1 MHQPG
6 MHGMFIRR
14 VAPLRVWVDCVSGRG
29 LGEVGAVAAGELSR
43 RNRERPLHAARPAVG
58 ADHVP
63 VRAGGGV
70 PNRPALNGAG
80 MRGGRMC
87 RVIRA

>member
-1 MHQPG
+1 

-80 MRGGRMC
+80 MRSGRMC